1 MFRGS
6 NKDDFSAKSGYG
18 CGCQEVTK
26 KYLIACLIWTVGIG
40 CSGETGYKPIDFSQT
55 VKIDSP
61 ARAQNEA
68 PSLRVAVAAMVSPK
82 ETFVFYRELID
93 YIGRKSDHEITLIQ
107 RRTYGEINELF
118 PKGDIDLA
126 FICTGPYAVGREVFG
141 FDALATPVIRGEPYY
156 RSYLIVH
163 RDSTFNDFSDLKGRV
178 FAFTDPES
186 NTGALV
192 PKYWLAELNET
203 AGGFFRELTYTYSHD
218 NSILAVA
225 RGLVDGAAVD
235 GHLWEYYNHRNPLY
249 TSMTRVIR
257 KSKPFGSPP
266 LVASNSLPAHLKM
279 NIREIAL
286 TMHQDP
292 EGRQILDNLMIDRF
306 VIPEE
311 AWYAP
316 VKEMVQRVGPEAV
329 VTYEAQEP

>member
-1 MFRGS
+1 MI
-6 NKDDFSAKSGYG
+6 
-18 CGCQEVTK
+18 K
-26 KYLIACLIWTVGIG
+26 KHLIAWLIWTAGVG
-40 CSGETGYKPIDFSQT
+40 CSGETGYQPVDFSQT
-55 VKIDSP
+55 VKIDPP
-61 ARAQNEA
+61 ARTQNET
-68 PSLRVAVAAMVSPK
+68 PSLRVAVAAMISPK
-82 ETFVFYRELID
+82 ETFVFYRELLD
-93 YIGRKSDHEITLIQ
+93 YIGRKTDHEITLIQ

-141 FDALATPVIRGEPYY
+141 FDALVTPVIRGEPYY

-163 RDSTFNDFSDLKGRV
+163 RDSAFNDLSDLKGRV

-249 TSMTRVIR
+249 TSMTRVIQ

-266 LVASNSLPAHLKM
+266 LVASDSLPAHLKM
-279 NIREIAL
+279 NIREIAM

-292 EGRQILDNLMIDRF
+292 EGREILAKLMIDRF

-316 VKEMVQRVGPEAV
+316 VKEMAQRVGPEAV